1 MTHEIL
7 RADPMARYAK
17 SELFAVKDNVS
28 DAEWETHIRNCA
40 DTMYHPVGT
49 CKMGIDDMAVVDP
62 QLKVCGL
69 QGLLVSQLCQ
79 HRSAATPMRQRS

>member
-7 RADPMARYAK
+7 RAEPMARYAK
-17 SELFAVKDNVS
+17 RELFGVEDNMS

-49 CKMGIDDMAVVDP
+49 CKMGIDDRAVVDP
-62 QLKVCGL
+62 QLKVLGL
-69 QGLLVSQLCQ
+69 QGLLMLQLCQ
-79 HRSAATPMRQRS
+79 HQSAATPMRQRS